1 MSQTSGTEK
10 LVGGVLSVAAI
21 VIALINNDSA
31 QWAIGVPVVLAV
43 VGVGLRIEAAIGR
56 SSQAP
61 SHAETVP

>member
-1 MSQTSGTEK
+1 M
-10 LVGGVLSVAAI
+10 GGVLSVAAI
-21 VIALINNDSA
+21 VIALINNDSV